1 MPEHGLLSVRINGVP
16 RRVVPGSTVAAALL
30 AESVPARTSITGEPR
45 AALCGMGVCYECR
58 ATVNGV
64 AHQRTCLTPC
74 AEGME
79 IETR

>member
-1 MPEHGLLSVRINGVP
+1 MPEPSLLSVRINGEP
-16 RRVVPGSTVAAALL
+16 RRVAPGSMVAAVLL
-30 AESVPARTSITGEPR
+30 AQSIPARTSISGQPR
-45 AALCGMGVCYECR
+45 AALCGMGICYECR

-64 AHQRTCLTPC
+64 AHQRTCLIPC

>member
-1 MPEHGLLSVRINGVP
+1 MAERGLLSVRINGEP
-16 RRVVPGSTVAAALL
+16 RRVVPGRTVAAVLL
-30 AESVPARTSITGEPR
+30 AESIPARTSVTGEPR
-45 AALCGMGVCYECR
+45 AALCGMGICYECR

-64 AHQRTCLTPC
+64 AHQRTCLLPC